1 MMFRKANIY
10 FFVKQLNIYY
20 RRQSAVSIKSQARP
34 SSCRRSA
41 RIYER
46 LAARAWG
53 TCRFFCVQRE
63 QHISEKFWG
72 NSSK

>member
-1 MMFRKANIY
+1 MFRKANIY
-10 FFVKQLNIYY
+10 FFVKQINIYY

-34 SSCRRSA
+34 GSCRRSA

-46 LAARAWG
+46 PAARAWR

-63 QHISEKFWG
+63 QQSSEKFCG
-72 NSSK
+72 KSSN